1 MKKYSVH
8 ISEQAHESLR
18 QIVKHKI
25 EYTDE
30 LTAKRFSDGFYSD
43 TESLASLPYRGF
55 NLSEQYK
62 AKIYNNHLI
71 VYQILEPDEVR
82 ILDLIDPRQH
92 TKAKKYY

>member
-1 MKKYSVH
+1 MKKYKVH

-25 EYTDE
+25 EHADE
-30 LTAKRFSDGFYSD
+30 LTAKRFSDGFYSNIK
-43 TESLASLPYRGF
+43 SLASLPYRGF
-55 NLSEQYK
+55 NLSVQYK
-62 AKIYNNHLI
+62 AKIYSNHLI
-71 VYQILEPDEVR
+71 AYQILKPDEVR